1 MKEYMVG
8 EVFRYENGKVYQCV
22 EFNDCRGC
30 AFSRTESCT
39 SYSCLSEDRND
50 GKAVQYIEVTEPVE
64 GMLYRAEDGSM
75 YRLMK
80 DDYTDHPCVC
90 DVSVSLH
97 CTDLD
102 KAVFGDVV
110 PAEWYWAPVVEDA
123 TSPVEPLNCWRAGNH
138 G

>member
-8 EVFRYENGKVYQCV
+8 EVFRHENGKVYQCV
-22 EFNDCRGC
+22 EFNDCRRC
-30 AFSRTESCT
+30 VFLRTESCT

-80 DDYTDHPCVC
+80 DDYTGHMCVC

-102 KAVFGDVV
+102 KAVFRDAV
-110 PAEWYWAPVVEDA
+110 PAEWYWV
-123 TSPVEPLNCWRAGNH
+123 PVEEQKGEMEQ
-138 G
+138 

>member
-50 GKAVQYIEVTEPVE
+50 GEAVQYVEVTGPVE
-64 GMLYRAEDGSM
+64 GMLYRTDSGEM
-75 YRLMK
+75 YRLK
-80 DDYTDHPCVC
+80 YGEPSAVECACGTGGKGCGC
-90 DVSVSLH
+90 LN
-97 CTDLD
+97 DL
-102 KAVFGDVV
+102 VFGDRH
-110 PAEWYWAPVVEDA
+110 PHAWYWI
-123 TSPVEPLNCWRAGNH
+123 PVEE
-138 G
+138 